1 MGRCV
6 LRGSSAAGLRRPSA
20 RADADGRRDWVRSSG
35 GRHPL
40 RPACAT
46 EPHAASTSFRALIE
60 GLKKYPP
67 PVGTTKSL
75 IVTSVAE
82 AAPGPNIA
90 EAAPGPNIV
99 QLRSRRS
106 PGTPFWPII
115 MSKPLGLLGRFELP
129 AQPLQRNSNW
139 SSIDA

>member
-1 MGRCV
+1 MHH
-6 LRGSSAAGLRRPSA
+6 LLMYRGLSI
-20 RADADGRRDWVRSSG
+20 
-35 GRHPL
+35 
-40 RPACAT
+40 
-46 EPHAASTSFRALIE
+46 HAASTSFSALIE

-82 AAPGPNIA
+82 TAPGPD
-90 EAAPGPNIV
+90 APGPNIV
-99 QLRSRRS
+99 QLRIRRS
-106 PGTPFWPII
+106 PGIPFWPIT

-139 SSIDA
+139 SSIDAW